1 MTSHH
6 KTFIDKWYGGH
17 KPTFTTFLNFSVRS
31 VEFAHHIAGIKTIGI
46 DRNQTTAYMN
56 DKGEIYHPAIWY
68 SEKFYRDVMNFD
80 NEQAINAAISFHNGA
95 QIHES
100 LHVKLTSLTF
110 AKELDKLSEKY
121 KKSRKMLGF
130 CFNIIEDIFIESVG
144 LQTYQNIFPYNRFV
158 NDLFFPD
165 DKTDEYINNWVS
177 TKDDEFGGPSQ
188 QSLINSLISWKRI
201 ENRDKFTDESYIPFA
216 ELFTQALDVNNDF
229 KKRLSLSVK
238 LYDLL
243 TDYDVKPETFS
254 DNDFG
259 DNEPIPDELKKAIQ
273 KWIEKNGELIEKVVK
288 TYLDAQKGNTPS
300 DIHGSVKSNYT
311 DLARHLKF
319 EFKLNNSGHKVVP
332 DKRYLA
338 FARYINY
345 VQTPKPDYYLTKDSG
360 STIVDH
366 ELYRIGLDGCVL
378 TDRIYT
384 SKKKDKPQF
393 LILGDFSGSMRS
405 MIESVITSAAG
416 IFMSLSQSDIPV
428 SLWGHSGDD
437 WPIVYGIASYKMP
450 FRNKTIET
458 TQDAFNRISN
468 ANQIPLYENYDGFA
482 IYSLKDYFLKTQKR
496 FMIVLSDGTPVGSGY
511 GGYNAVEHT
520 KKVVENLRKD
530 GTNVYAISLVEGVVR
545 SNNTIYGEKF
555 NINGSGNLDS
565 ELRKLIV
572 NLI

>member
-1 MTSHH
+1 MTTHH
-6 KTFIDKWYGGH
+6 KTFIDKWYGRH

-31 VEFAHHIAGIKTIGI
+31 VEFAYHVAGVKSIGI

-68 SEKFYRDVMNFD
+68 SEKFYRDVMGLD

-100 LHVKLTSLTF
+100 LHVKLTPLSFGT
-110 AKELDKLSEKY
+110 ELNRLADKY
-121 KKSRKMLGF
+121 KKDRKMLGF

-165 DKTDEYINNWVS
+165 DKVNEFIEAWIS
-177 TKDDEFGGPSQ
+177 TKNDELGGPSHNA
-188 QSLINSLISWKRI
+188 LINSLISWKRI
-201 ENRDKFTDESYIPFA
+201 ENRDKFTDESYTPFVN
-216 ELFTQALDVNNDF
+216 LFTQALDVNNDF
-229 KKRLSLSVK
+229 KKRLNLASK
-238 LYDLL
+238 FYDLL
-243 TDYDVKPETFS
+243 VDNDVKPETFS
-254 DNDFG
+254 GNDFG
-259 DNEPIPDELKKAIQ
+259 DNEPISDELKKEIE
-273 KWIEKNGELIEKVVK
+273 KWIEKNEDLIRKIAKE
-288 TYLDAQKGNTPS
+288 YSEAQKGDTPS
-300 DIHGSVKSNYT
+300 DIHGSVKSQYT

-319 EFKLNNSGHKVVP
+319 EFNLHKSGHKVIP
-332 DKRYLA
+332 DKRYLT

-393 LILGDFSGSMRS
+393 LILGDFSGSMRY
-405 MIESVITSAAG
+405 MIENVITSAAG
-416 IFMSLSQSDIPV
+416 IFMSLSQADIPV

-496 FMIVLSDGTPVGSGY
+496 FMIVLSDGSPVGSGY
-511 GGYNAVEHT
+511 GGRDAREHT

-530 GTNVYAISLVEGVVR
+530 GTNVYAISLVEDVVR
-545 SNNTIYGEKF
+545 SNNMIYGEKY
-555 NINGSGNLDS
+555 NINGSGSLDS